1 MRGPRFLLAALLL
14 ALAAAPAPAADE
26 ASTFRVG
33 VLFWHDSE
41 NDQRAYEGVRDGFR
55 IAGMGFA
62 PEVVN
67 VREDVERGREVLR
80 RWEAEGYDLVYA
92 MGTESALLAKEA
104 TKTIPVVF
112 TAVTNP
118 VASVVVDSWDG
129 SGTNLCGNSN
139 WIAPGDLFR
148 VFQETVPGLS
158 RLGIVLG
165 RNNKVSMEELGAA
178 KRYFDR
184 HDELAIR
191 LLEEGVS
198 GPGEIEAAVHKVL
211 ERGAQALWIPIDIDV
226 VRNLDR
232 IAAIT
237 MPLGIPLLASQG
249 SAVETDAIVS
259 VAVDYRALGR
269 SSVVYAKEV
278 LVADEDGKRAS
289 PGELPIGRMRSYD
302 VAVNLGAARRTGYE
316 IPLTLLAVVDEIRD
330 PDRPAG
336 EVR

>member
-1 MRGPRFLLAALLL
+1 MRGPRILLVALLL
-14 ALAAAPAPAADE
+14 GSAAAPAPAGDE
-26 ASTFRVG
+26 AKIFRVG
-33 VLFWHDSE
+33 VLFWHDSD
-41 NDQRAYEGVRDGFR
+41 NDARAYEGVKEGFR

-67 VREDVERGREVLR
+67 LMEDEERGRAVLR
-80 RWEAEGYDLVYA
+80 RWETEGYDLVYA
-92 MGTESALLAKEA
+92 MGTDAALLAKSA
-104 TKTIPVVF
+104 TRTIPVVF

-118 VASVVVDSWDG
+118 VASVVVDSWEG

-148 VFQETVPGLS
+148 VFQETVPGLA
-158 RLGIVLG
+158 RLGIVLN
-165 RNNKVSMEELGAA
+165 RNNKVSMEELGAV
-178 KRYFDR
+178 KRYFSQ

-191 LLEEGVS
+191 LIEEGIS
-198 GPGEIEAAVHKVL
+198 GPDEIEEAVRAVL
-211 ERGAQALWIPIDIDV
+211 DRGAEALWIPIDIDV

-237 MPLGIPLLASQG
+237 MPLGIPLLASQA
-249 SAVETDAIVS
+249 SAVETHAIVS

-269 SSVVYAKEV
+269 NSVVYAKKV
-278 LVADEDGKRAS
+278 LVAGDDGKKAD
-289 PGELPIGRMRSYD
+289 PGGLPVGRMHSFD
-302 VAVNLGAARRTGYE
+302 VTVNLGAARRTGYE